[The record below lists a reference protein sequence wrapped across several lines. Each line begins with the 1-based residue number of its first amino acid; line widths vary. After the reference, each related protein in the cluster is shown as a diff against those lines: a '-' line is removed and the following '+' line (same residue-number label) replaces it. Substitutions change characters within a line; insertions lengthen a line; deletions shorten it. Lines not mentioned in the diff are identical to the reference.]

1 MSITN
6 INIFLMFDYTAFTPL
21 NLLASLL
28 TISSPSADL
37 GGNLIYFVFLLTR
50 FGFKLNLP
58 HTQGG
63 ELIYMSVANV
73 YKVEGGM
80 RIVKLFKK

>member
-1 MSITN
+1 MKYIRLVTSFEKRIRQKTSE
-6 INIFLMFDYTAFTPL
+6 I
-21 NLLASLL
+21 
-28 TISSPSADL
+28 
-37 GGNLIYFVFLLTR
+37 
-50 FGFKLNLP
+50 KNLP

-80 RIVKLFKK
+80 RIVNFYK